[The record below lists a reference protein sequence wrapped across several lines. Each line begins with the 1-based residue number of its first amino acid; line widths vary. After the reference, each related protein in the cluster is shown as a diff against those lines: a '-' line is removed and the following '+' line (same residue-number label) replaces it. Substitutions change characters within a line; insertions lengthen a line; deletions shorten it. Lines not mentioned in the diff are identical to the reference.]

1 MDVHEKYMKQCI
13 KEAENGLGTVGANPL
28 VGCVVVHGAKIIGTG
43 YHEKYGAPHAE
54 VNAIN
59 AVSKKPLL
67 KDATLYVSLE
77 PCSHHGKTP
86 PCTGMILN
94 SGIRK
99 VVIGAVDTND
109 AVSGH
114 GADLLKKAGCEVITG
129 VLDKQCREQNRRFFT
144 FIEQKRPYVI
154 LKWAQTNA
162 GLFAESNDKQTWITG
177 AAAQQ
182 IAHRWRAEEGAVLV
196 GTNTAKVD
204 NPRLTCREWRG
215 RDPVRVV
222 LDRTLRLDQDLNL
235 FDRSVP
241 TLVFNEIKEFHYES
255 IEYVKLNFGERVV
268 HHLLAELH
276 KRNIQS
282 VMVEGG
288 KELLNSFLK
297 AGVWDEAR
305 VLVGQD
311 SFMEGIAAPNLS
323 IAPYKTMDA
332 DGDKVLLYNNH

>member
-1 MDVHEKYMKQCI
+1 
-13 KEAENGLGTVGANPL
+13 
-28 VGCVVVHGAKIIGTG
+28 
-43 YHEKYGAPHAE
+43 
-54 VNAIN
+54 
-59 AVSKKPLL
+59 
-67 KDATLYVSLE
+67 
-77 PCSHHGKTP
+77 
-86 PCTGMILN
+86 MILN

-99 VVIGAVDTND
+99 VVIGAMDTND

-255 IEYVKLNFGERVV
+255 IEYVKLNFGERMV

-311 SFMEGIAAPNLS
+311 SFMEGIAAPSLS